1 MCLGKFKMEYLK
13 SNHRVKVEFNQ
24 LAFFSYILLLL
35 WSFLNIFFS
44 QELKTLVKLQNMI
57 ALPILFLGTLCIL
70 DGFSKKWKIVIN
82 KKIIFVV
89 GVVCASL
96 VLSFIGSFKQLVVTA
111 RVYVVL
117 GIILFYLSYKDN
129 ISYKSKKH
137 ITALFYWCL
146 FLSILYNFIFAGE
159 LNYDFYFPNLM
170 DKNYTGVLVFL
181 FFMLSLKLK
190 HLSGIA
196 LSCFYMLF
204 MTNSRSFYGMMAIFL
219 LLKFFRNNIIYI
231 IKFLNFKKTISQFC
245 VLFLGV
251 VVLSIFWINYVSVN
265 PLAHYKEGLNDG
277 SNKMRFVANVYALN
291 KMKDDTR
298 FIYKGLGDHIKETLG
313 VASEDYSQ
321 HTRVM
326 GARLVQPHNCFINMM
341 LKIGIIESIIYFCL
355 LAYLIDKIR
364 SCNNIEYYFPYIINA
379 CFMHSLLDG
388 PFLVIW
394 TFILILSQESELG
407 VHNAI
412 TK

>member
-1 MCLGKFKMEYLK
+1 MEFQKEKYK
-13 SNHRVKVEFNQ
+13 IKVEFKE
-24 LAFFSYILLLL
+24 LAFFSYFILLL
-35 WSFLNIFFS
+35 WAFCNVFLGPEI
-44 QELKTLVKLQNMI
+44 KAIVKLQYVI
-57 ALPILFLGTLCIL
+57 IILGLFLGTLFII
-70 DGFSKKWKIVIN
+70 DVFNKKGKLFLTKQLIFAIVI
-82 KKIIFVV
+82 IL
-89 GVVCASL
+89 ASL
-96 VLSFIGSFKQLVVTA
+96 ILSCIGSFNQLIVTI
-111 RVYVVL
+111 RVYIIL
-117 GIILFYLSYKDN
+117 GIILFYLRYKD
-129 ISYKSKKH
+129 IVHYKNMAKLLYW
-137 ITALFYWCL
+137 AMFLF
-146 FLSILYNFIFAGE
+146 ILYNFIFTE
-159 LNYDFYFPNLM
+159 TLNSNFYIPSLM
-170 DKNYTGVLVFL
+170 DKNYTGILVFL
-181 FFMLSLKLK
+181 FFMLSLKLRT
-190 HLSGIA
+190 LSGLV
-196 LSCFYMLF
+196 LSCFYMFFL
-204 MTNSRSFYGMMAIFL
+204 TNSRSFYGMVAIFL
-219 LLKFFRNNIIYI
+219 LLKFFRKNIIWFI
-231 IKFLNFKKTISQFC
+231 NFLHLRRTLSQFC

-251 VVLSIFWINYVSVN
+251 VILSIFWINYVSVN

-291 KMKDDTR
+291 KMKDDPR

-321 HTRVM
+321 HTKVM
-326 GARLVQPHNCFINMM
+326 GVRLVQPHNCFINMM

-355 LAYLIDKIR
+355 LAYLLDKIR